1 MSFRGSL
8 NKHPSLTP
16 PSGNGG
22 GGWTVIG
29 GRRGSFKSLTDGDF
43 FLKHRTERQEEDPYI
58 AKQTGVF
65 LLVLNWYDLGK
76 QF

>member
-22 GGWTVIG
+22 GGWTVMG
-29 GRRGSFKSLTDGDF
+29 GRRGSFKSLVDGDF
-43 FLKHRTERQEEDPYI
+43 FFKLKDKKEREKEDPYI
-58 AKQTGVF
+58 AKQIGGF
-65 LLVLNWYDLGK
+65 LLVLN
-76 QF
+76 

>member
-22 GGWTVIG
+22 GGWTVMG
-29 GRRGSFKSLTDGDF
+29 GRRGSFKSLVDGDF
-43 FLKHRTERQEEDPYI
+43 FFLNIQLKDRKEREKEDPCI
-58 AKQTGVF
+58 AKQIDRLGDF
-65 LLVLNWYDLGK
+65 YWY
-76 QF
+76 